1 MSESRWRVGLFGLVL
16 ALLCLAA
23 RPAYASVADGHI
35 STGENLLELVSKTN
49 ASDTR
54 GKTYTLDAD
63 VSIDTS
69 TLATSFSRYSPS
81 RTFAG
86 TLDGAGHTITVVV
99 WRLPTTSSR
108 SPCSTWCRASRA
120 LLLVVLRSRT

>member
-86 TLDGAGHTITVVV
+86 TLDGAGHTITVVAAADDK
-99 WRLPTTSSR
+99 LS
-108 SPCSTWCRASRA
+108 
-120 LLLVVLRSRT
+120 

>member
-49 ASDTR
+49 ASDTQ

-86 TLDGAGHTITVVV
+86 TLDGAGTPSRL